1 LFGPHRYCED
11 LARAEPVDRAGGN
24 YPLARL
30 TGRGRDAVKVGV
42 IGTRS
47 EIAALGP
54 GGYTGWSSRP
64 PAI

>member
-1 LFGPHRYCED
+1 LFGPHRYRED

-42 IGTRS
+42 VGTRS
-47 EIAALGP
+47 EIAALGR
-54 GGYTGWSSRP
+54 GG
-64 PAI
+64 